1 MSDFTSFFWGT
12 AGLVFLGGLT
22 DIKIYS
28 QANLKSD
35 QSILK
40 NIAKQMPAEIV

>member
-22 DIKIYS
+22 DIK
-28 QANLKSD
+28 L
-35 QSILK
+35 
-40 NIAKQMPAEIV
+40 